1 MTVRP
6 TLATDLPLLPTIE
19 RSAAQAFRQYPT
31 LAWLADSEVM
41 DEAAHAA
48 FAGAGT
54 SWVAVDAEDRPLGFL
69 CATRVDAVLHIDE
82 LSVRQDAQGQGL
94 GRQLLDRAV
103 GVARQLGLQAVTL
116 TTFGEVP
123 WNGPFYQRYGFE
135 RLGDGALDQRLRAI
149 LAAERAHGLED
160 RCAMRLAV

>member
-54 SWVAVDAEDRPLGFL
+54 SWVAR
-69 CATRVDAVLHIDE
+69 CRTATTWIPRSRRWAWIP
-82 LSVRQDAQGQGL
+82 G
-94 GRQLLDRAV
+94 
-103 GVARQLGLQAVTL
+103 
-116 TTFGEVP
+116 
-123 WNGPFYQRYGFE
+123 
-135 RLGDGALDQRLRAI
+135 
-149 LAAERAHGLED
+149 
-160 RCAMRLAV
+160 